1 MQLLHKSPP
10 KREIIF
16 LPLGEQLLE
25 ELLHLFV
32 FAGTGKDVYQFMQVV
47 HRFLPSGAGWN
58 VTINRNNCQHHSI
71 DKKVLPNPNQSRH
84 TWEEGENPMAD
95 RKEISAA
102 TRAILLKM
110 QINELTESIVYTKVA
125 KQVSDEHNSKV
136 LLKIAAEEQRHAEIW
151 KGYTKVVAKPKLLRT
166 IWFPLLA
173 RIFGFTFALKLMERG
188 EGNASEIYATF
199 ASEVPEAEK
208 IAKDEDRHEQ
218 ELLAMLDEERLQ
230 YVGSMVL
237 GLSDALVELS
247 GTLAGLTFAMQNTR
261 LIALSGLITGISAT
275 LSMASSEYLSSRSE
289 GNTNAF
295 KSGLYTG
302 VVYLATVAFL
312 VLPYLLLPNT
322 AFMLALGIMLGTVVL
337 IILVFTY
344 YISVAKDVPFLKR
357 FGEMATISLSVA
369 ALSFVIGIIV
379 KKTLGIEI

>member
-1 MQLLHKSPP
+1 
-10 KREIIF
+10 
-16 LPLGEQLLE
+16 
-25 ELLHLFV
+25 
-32 FAGTGKDVYQFMQVV
+32 
-47 HRFLPSGAGWN
+47 
-58 VTINRNNCQHHSI
+58 
-71 DKKVLPNPNQSRH
+71 
-84 TWEEGENPMAD
+84 MAE
-95 RKEISAA
+95 RKEISTA
-102 TRAILLKM
+102 TRALLLKM

-125 KQVSDEHNSKV
+125 KQVADEHNSKV
-136 LLKIAAEEQRHAEIW
+136 LLKIAAEEQRHAGIW
-151 KGYTKVVAKPKLLRT
+151 KGYTKVEAKPKWFKT

-173 RIFGFTFALKLMERG
+173 RVFGFTFALKLMERG

-199 ASEVPEAEK
+199 ATEVPEAEK

-312 VLPYLLLPNT
+312 VLPYLLLPDT

-337 IILVFTY
+337 IILGFTY